1 MITKQ
6 VFPNSRLPGGISM
19 SAPTPYNLKAWVA
32 EHRELLKPPV
42 GNKMV
47 WRDSE
52 FLVMIVGGPNRRKDF
67 HIEDGEEFFYQIEG
81 DIVVR
86 IIEDGKPRDIEI
98 KEGDIFLLPAGVPH
112 SPQRPAGSVGM
123 VVERVRK
130 PGELDHLRWYCE
142 HCGEVIHDASFQ
154 LEDLGSQLKP
164 IIEDFYADARKR
176 TCSGCDSV
184 MEPPTAGA

>member
-1 MITKQ
+1 M
-6 VFPNSRLPGGISM
+6 
-19 SAPTPYNLKAWVA
+19 PTPSPYNLKAWIA

-52 FLVMIVGGPNRRKDF
+52 FLVMVVGGPNRRKDF
-67 HIEDGEEFFYQIEG
+67 HIEEGEEFFYQIEG

-86 IIEDGKPRDIEI
+86 IIEDGQTRDVAVN
-98 KEGDIFLLPAGVPH
+98 EGDIFLLPAGVPH
-112 SPQRPAGSVGM
+112 SPQRPAGSVGL

-142 HCGEVIHDASFQ
+142 SCGAVLYDAAFQ
-154 LEDLGSQLKP
+154 LEDLGAQLKP
-164 IIEDFYADARKR
+164 IIEDFYADAAKR
-176 TCSGCDSV
+176 TCAACSTV
-184 MEPPTAGA
+184 MEPPVAGA